1 LREAANRRIIGV
13 RRRRKAGGSR
23 GLAGD
28 KALKWR
34 AIVFAA
40 AVAAAFSS
48 SSAGAVPRPLGRAP
62 DRDCSVPT
70 FHFNPGGETFVT
82 MSVRSGVGCQFHF
95 EVIKSTKGLA
105 GILSS
110 TTTVRPKNGLLGK
123 NTVRIYAY
131 MPNPN
136 FVGNDEFEI
145 SIQYDRDNGEG
156 PLQTLL
162 KVNVTVY

>member
-1 LREAANRRIIGV
+1 M
-13 RRRRKAGGSR
+13 
-23 GLAGD
+23 
-28 KALKWR
+28 KWR

-40 AVAAAFSS
+40 AAAAAFSS
-48 SSAGAVPRPLGRAP
+48 ASAGASPHLLGRAP
-62 DRDCSVPT
+62 NLDCLVPT
-70 FHFNPGGETFVT
+70 FHFNPGGETFAT
-82 MSVRSGVGCQFHF
+82 MSVRSGAGCQFHF
-95 EVIKSTKGLA
+95 EVMKSTKGLA

-110 TTTVRPKNGLLGK
+110 TTTVRPKNGLLGR
-123 NTVRIYAY
+123 NTVRIYVY

-145 SIQYDRDNGEG
+145 SIQYDLDNGEG